1 MTEIDLNAVRGHI
14 EVLRYCKT
22 QKAKL
27 KELEDAA
34 RAAVEDAMGQHD
46 VGVLDGE
53 PAVHWTHFKES
64 RFDSS
69 AFRDDNPE
77 LYETYKTARDKR
89 RFEIV

>member
-1 MTEIDLNAVRGHI
+1 MTEINLAPVRAHI
-14 EVLRYCKT
+14 EVLRYVKT

-34 RAAVEDAMGQHD
+34 RAAVEDAMGSHD
-46 VGVLDGE
+46 VGILDGE
-53 PAVHWTHFKES
+53 PAVHWTHFKEQ

-77 LYETYKTARDKR
+77 LYEQYRTARPKR
-89 RFEIV
+89 RFEVI